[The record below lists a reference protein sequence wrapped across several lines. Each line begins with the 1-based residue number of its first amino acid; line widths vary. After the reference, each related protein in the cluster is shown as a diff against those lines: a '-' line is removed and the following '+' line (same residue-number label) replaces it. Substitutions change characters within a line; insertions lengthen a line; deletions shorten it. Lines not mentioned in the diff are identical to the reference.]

1 VSPRLLPV
9 DHLGGGR
16 MDWYAQPQ
24 TSKFHAFL
32 NTQAHRMHTSPGHK
46 SSVARGYLPI
56 RPIDMIQPNG
66 FLIVLLF
73 C

>member
-1 VSPRLLPV
+1 
-9 DHLGGGR
+9 
-16 MDWYAQPQ
+16 MDWYAQTK

-32 NTQAHRMHTSPGHK
+32 NTQAHRMHTSPEHK

-56 RPIDMIQPNG
+56 RLIAVIHPNG